1 VGEISDALR
10 RARNDGDG
18 APEEHA
24 ATRGARPPEKLPQRA
39 ERRSASPRPELDPT
53 AAVFEESADAPQLT
67 LERKREGEWRARAV
81 AVDASSPATES
92 FRQLALR
99 VRAELERRA
108 LRSVLITGPLRAEGK
123 TTIACGLA
131 LALASVS
138 RGREVALVDLDLR
151 RPSVA
156 SDLGIPVDAGVEEF
170 IEGRRPLPEVC
181 VSLEKPAVDVFPAKR
196 PNESAHELL
205 VQPGFAALVRELERR
220 YAMVICDAPPVLLV
234 PDASLILDQVSV
246 YIAVARS
253 GRTRE
258 RALRS
263 MVELLPR
270 DQLLGAV
277 LNEGRLPVHTRHYGY
292 YSDDSTSPAAEE

>member
-10 RARNDGDG
+10 RARNDRSGT
-18 APEEHA
+18 PEEHA
-24 ATRGARPPEKLPQRA
+24 AGRGAREPEELSQRS
-39 ERRSASPRPELDPT
+39 EPRPASLRPELDPA
-53 AAVFEESADAPQLT
+53 AAVFPESADARQLT
-67 LERKREGEWRARAV
+67 LERTREGEWRARAV
-81 AVDASSPATES
+81 VVAARSPATEA

-99 VRAELERRA
+99 VRAGLERRA
-108 LRSVLITGPLRAEGK
+108 LRSVVITGPLHGEGK

-156 SDLGIPVDAGVEEF
+156 TSLGIPVDAGLEEF
-170 IEGRRPLPEVC
+170 IGGERALSEVC
-181 VSLEKPAVDVFPAKR
+181 VSVDKPAVDVFPAGR

-205 VQPGFAALVRELERR
+205 VQPGFASLVRELERR

-234 PDASLILDQVSV
+234 PDASLILDQVST

-253 GRTRE
+253 GKTRE

-263 MVELLPR
+263 MVELLPGH
-270 DQLLGAV
+270 QLLGTV
-277 LNEGRLPVHTRHYGY
+277 LNEGRLAVHTRHYGY
-292 YSDDSTSPAAEE
+292 YSEDSASPAAEG